1 MNNVDIELKNLR
13 YMDRCFQKTDE
24 LGMTVQEFWDE
35 LEASD
40 FDFEVLWGELN
51 EK

>member
-13 YMDRCFQKTDE
+13 YMDRCFYKADE
-24 LGMTVQEFWDE
+24 IKLTFVEFWDM
-35 LEASD
+35 LETSD
-40 FDFEVLWGELN
+40 FDFELLWGKLN